1 VAENL
6 GEGAAFIASGT
17 AAGAGVSAAVGG
29 MGLVGGFGGVGI
41 GMAPVA
47 AAGGVVG
54 AAAYGAFCAIGE
66 GDAAAFGAIGIGAV
80 GGIGV
85 SSVIGGMGL
94 SFGGTA
100 VGIGMGTMAAAG
112 GVVGLAAYG
121 IAKLIDQTGS
131 GETAAQAFSRM
142 EEKVLQMEAYTSAL
156 IELEAELSGEAWM
169 QKFAA
174 LEIEDELKA
183 LKAQTRKKNSSYF
196 NFYPSNSP
204 TLPFTPAF
212 KHVNAP
218 NSSQQDSQSTPASI
232 TSKNHENWCCINTL
246 KGHSGSVNS
255 LAISRDGETIAS
267 ASDDKTV
274 ILWNLKTSK
283 RVWTFVGSSQEV
295 YAVAISP
302 DNQAIASGDFD
313 RKITRWNLPNK
324 ELIGTLFYLNN
335 PYSHSGFIY
344 SLAFSPD
351 GKTIV
356 SGSADKTIRL
366 WEPDTGKLKLTLN
379 GHSEAVLS
387 VAISPD
393 SKIVVSG
400 IADKTIR
407 FWDLIS
413 GKETRI
419 LTGHSGWIT
428 SIAISP
434 DGQILASVSTDGTIK
449 LWNLHAGELLRTF
462 SGQGVAIFSVAI
474 SPNRE
479 IIASG
484 SQKEIKLWNLSTGEL
499 LDTLSGRYPVAFSAD
514 GQTLVSGGEGGNIK
528 IWRQSAMSEFTP
540 EPVLS
545 GELSQVLVV
554 NKNTAAE
561 EVKLAYRRLARHY
574 HPDVNTSANAKANMQ
589 AIIEAYKQ
597 FRQQ

>member
-1 VAENL
+1 
-6 GEGAAFIASGT
+6 
-17 AAGAGVSAAVGG
+17 

-54 AAAYGAFCAIGE
+54 AAAFGAFCAIGE
-66 GDAAAFGAIGIGAV
+66 GDAAAFGAIGLGAV

-85 SSVIGGMGL
+85 SSAIGGMGL
-94 SFGGTA
+94 SFGGAA
-100 VGIGMGTMAAAG
+100 VGIGIGTMAAAG
-112 GVVGLAAYG
+112 GVFGLAAYG
-121 IAKLIDQTGS
+121 IAKLIDQAGS

-156 IELEAELSGEAWM
+156 MELMELEAELSGEAWM

-183 LKAQTRKKNSSYF
+183 LKAQSRKKNSSYF
-196 NFYPSNSP
+196 NFSPSNSL
-204 TLPFTPAF
+204 TLRFTPVF
-212 KHVNAP
+212 QHGNTP
-218 NSSQQDSQSTPASI
+218 NSSQQDSQSTRADIPEQTLSI
-232 TSKNHENWCCINTL
+232 TSKNPENWCCINTL

-335 PYSHSGFIY
+335 PYSHSGFVY

-366 WEPDTGKLKLTLN
+366 WQPDTGKLKRTLN

-393 SKIVVSG
+393 SKIVISG
-400 IADKTIR
+400 SADKTIR
-407 FWDLIS
+407 FWDLSS
-413 GKETRI
+413 GKQTRI
-419 LTGHSGWIT
+419 LTGHSGSIT

-434 DGQILASVSTDGTIK
+434 DGQIMASGSTDGTIK

-474 SPNRE
+474 SPNGE

-484 SQKEIKLWNLSTGEL
+484 SKKEIKLWNLSNGEL
-499 LDTLSGRYPVAFSAD
+499 LHALSGRYPVAFSAD
-514 GQTLVSGGEGGNIK
+514 GQTLVSGGEGSNIK
-528 IWRQSAMSEFTP
+528 IWRKSVMSELTP
-540 EPVLS
+540 DSVLS
-545 GELSQVLVV
+545 GEWWEVLGV

-574 HPDVNTSANAKANMQ
+574 HPDVNPSANAKANIQ
-589 AIIEAYKQ
+589 AIVEAYKK
-597 FRQQ
+597 FRHQRV

>member
-1 VAENL
+1 MAGNL

-66 GDAAAFGAIGIGAV
+66 GDAAAFGAIGLGAV

-85 SSVIGGMGL
+85 SSAIGGMGL

-112 GVVGLAAYG
+112 GIVGLAAYG
-121 IAKLIDQTGS
+121 IAKLIDRAGS

-156 IELEAELSGEAWM
+156 MELEAELSGEAWK

-196 NFYPSNSP
+196 NFSPSNSP
-204 TLPFTPAF
+204 TLPFNPVL
-212 KHVNAP
+212 KR
-218 NSSQQDSQSTPASI
+218 DSQSTPADIPEETLSI
-232 TSKNHENWCCINTL
+232 TSKNPENWCCINTL

-274 ILWNLKTSK
+274 ILWNLKTAK
-283 RVWTFVGSSQEV
+283 QAWIFVGSSQEV

-324 ELIGTLFYLNN
+324 ELIGTLFYLNT
-335 PYSHSGFIY
+335 PYSHSGFVY

-356 SGSADKTIRL
+356 SGSADKTIRI
-366 WEPDTGKLKLTLN
+366 WEPDTGKLKRTLN

-393 SKIVVSG
+393 SKIIVSG
-400 IADKTIR
+400 SADQTIR
-407 FWDLIS
+407 FWDLNS
-413 GKETRI
+413 GKQIRVI
-419 LTGHSGWIT
+419 TGHSGWIT

-434 DGQILASVSTDGTIK
+434 DGQIFASGSTDGTIK

-462 SGQGVAIFSVAI
+462 SGQQVAIFSVAI
-474 SPNRE
+474 SPNGE

-484 SQKEIKLWNLSTGEL
+484 SKNEIKLWNLSNGEL
-499 LDTLSGRYPVAFSAD
+499 LHTLSGRYPVAFSAD

-528 IWRQSAMSEFTP
+528 IWRKSVVSELTP
-540 EPVLS
+540 DSVLS
-545 GELSQVLVV
+545 GEWWEVLRV

-574 HPDVNTSANAKANMQ
+574 HPDVNRCANAKANMQ
-589 AIIEAYKQ
+589 AIVEAYKK
-597 FRQQ
+597 FRHQGV